1 MLRWRLLL
9 LLVPMI
15 LLAGCAQAGGTP
27 AQPNTAS
34 APAPAATGGAL
45 TKVTL
50 YMGYIPNVQ
59 FAPFYLAQQKGYY
72 RDEGI
77 DLTLDYGMEN
87 DLMQLLATDKA
98 QFAIGSGDQVILGRS
113 QGLPLVYVMSWYRKY
128 PVAIFSLQ
136 PLGSP
141 KDLKGKTVGVPGL
154 FGATYIGLRGL
165 LYATGID
172 PKDVNLQSIGFT
184 QAESV
189 LAKKV
194 DAAVG
199 YSTNEPL
206 QIRRAGQSPSVIE
219 VSDYINLV
227 ANGLVTNE
235 KTIKENPDLIK
246 RMVRATLRG
255 IRDSTYDTE
264 GAFGA
269 VVQAIPETAKTPD
282 TQKAVL
288 DASTAFWRGD
298 SLGQSDP
305 KAWETSA
312 RFMQDAG
319 LIQKPVDPKT
329 AYTNDFVPAQIP

>member
-1 MLRWRLLL
+1 MVRRRLLL
-9 LLVPMI
+9 FLIPVI
-15 LLAGCAQAGGTP
+15 LLAGCAQSAGPT
-27 AQPNTAS
+27 AQPQTAS
-34 APAPAATGGAL
+34 GPMPAATGAGL

-87 DLMQLLATDKA
+87 DLMQLLAMDKA
-98 QFAIGSGDQVILGRS
+98 QFAIGSGDQVVLGRS

-128 PVAIFSLQ
+128 PVAVFSLQ
-136 PLGSP
+136 PLSSP

-165 LYATGID
+165 LYAAGID

-194 DAAVG
+194 DAAAG

-235 KTIKENPDLIK
+235 KTVKENPDLIK

-255 IRDSTYDTE
+255 IRDATYDTE

-269 VVQAIPETAKTPD
+269 VVQVVPETAKTPD

-288 DASTAFWRGD
+288 DASTAFWRGEN
-298 SLGQSDP
+298 LGQSDP

-319 LIQKPVDPKT
+319 LIQKPVDPKA

>member
-1 MLRWRLLL
+1 MVRLR
-9 LLVPMI
+9 LVSVLI
-15 LLAGCAQAGGTP
+15 LVTLLAGCGSAGGTA
-27 AQPNTAS
+27 AQPKTAGG
-34 APAPAATGGAL
+34 PAASTGAPL

-87 DLMQLLATDKA
+87 DLMQLLAADKA
-98 QFAIGSGDQVILGRS
+98 QFAIGSGDQVLLGRS

-128 PVAIFSLQ
+128 PVAVFSLQ
-136 PLGSP
+136 PLKSP
-141 KDLKGKTVGVPGL
+141 QDLKGKTIGVPGL

-165 LYATGID
+165 LYSAGID

-189 LAKKV
+189 LANKV
-194 DAAVG
+194 DAAAG

-206 QIRRAGQSPSVIE
+206 QLKQAGKTPSVLE
-219 VSDYINLV
+219 VSNYINLV

-235 KTIKENPDLIK
+235 KTIKENPDLVK

-269 VVQAIPETAKTPD
+269 VVQAVPETAKAPD
-282 TQKAVL
+282 IQKAVL
-288 DASTAFWRGD
+288 DASTGFWRGD
-298 SLGQSDP
+298 NLGQSDP

-319 LIQKPVDPKT
+319 LIQKPVDPKA
-329 AYTNDFVPAQIP
+329 AYTNDFVPAEIP

>member
-1 MLRWRLLL
+1 MPGWRLIPVLMFAFL
-9 LLVPMI
+9 M
-15 LLAGCAQAGGTP
+15 AGCASSGGTT
-27 AQPNTAS
+27 AQPQAPTAS
-34 APAPAATGGAL
+34 ATGAPL

-77 DLTLDYGMEN
+77 DLSFDYGMEN

-113 QGLPLVYVMSWYRKY
+113 QGLPLVYVMNWYRKY
-128 PVAIFSLQ
+128 PVAVFSLL
-136 PLGSP
+136 PLKSP
-141 KDLKGKTVGVPGL
+141 QDLKGKTVGVPGL

-165 LYATGID
+165 LYAAGID

-206 QIRRAGQSPSVIE
+206 QVKRAGQTPSTIE

-235 KTIKENPDLIK
+235 KTIKDNPDLVK

-255 IRDSTYDTE
+255 IRDSVYDTE

-269 VVQAIPETAKTPD
+269 VVQAVPETAKAPD

-288 DASTAFWRGD
+288 DATTAFWRGNN
-298 SLGQSDP
+298 LGQSDP
-305 KAWETSA
+305 QAWETSA

-329 AYTNDFVPAQIP
+329 AYTNDFVPAEIP